1 MRGLLLD
8 RGIALAV
15 SATRAQRLIP
25 KILATP
31 NEELTLMMRDTVASL
46 YAFMLEIDNHIR
58 AFDQK
63 IEAIF
68 KDREVCPRIARIR
81 GIGPKTA
88 TALIAAIG
96 DGSDFKHGRHLATW
110 RGLVP
115 RQHLNGA
122 RRVLM
127 GIGTRRREATRGACR
142 RYAYTVANGTVLYE
156 SGGHTGA
163 LLGRVLGS
171 GQV

>member
-8 RGIALAV
+8 RRIALAV
-15 SATRAQRLIP
+15 WATRAQQLIP

-31 NEELTLMMRDTVASL
+31 NEELTPMMRDIVASL
-46 YAFMLEIDNHIR
+46 NVFMLETDNHIR

-68 KDREVCPRIARIR
+68 KDSEVCPRITRIR

-96 DGSDFKHGRHLATW
+96 DGSDFKHSRHLAAW
-110 RGLVP
+110 RGLAP
-115 RQHLNGA
+115 GA
-122 RRVLM
+122 D
-127 GIGTRRREATRGACR
+127 
-142 RYAYTVANGTVLYE
+142 
-156 SGGHTGA
+156 GHRHPA
-163 LLGRVLGS
+163 AGS
-171 GQV
+171 DS

>member
-1 MRGLLLD
+1 M
-8 RGIALAV
+8 IV
-15 SATRAQRLIP
+15 
-25 KILATP
+25 
-31 NEELTLMMRDTVASL
+31 
-46 YAFMLEIDNHIR
+46 
-58 AFDQK
+58 
-63 IEAIF
+63 
-68 KDREVCPRIARIR
+68 RIARIR

-96 DGSDFKHGRHLATW
+96 DGSDFKHGRHLAAW

-115 RQHLNGA
+115 RQHSNGA

-127 GIGTRRREATRGACR
+127 GIGTRRREATRDVCR
-142 RYAYTVANGTVLYE
+142 RYAYTVVNGTVLYE